1 MASTYLFRDA
11 EHKKDCLIQSMQ
23 LSREMFAKSPPRNKT
38 EHVDALLYLG
48 MVYLIENTVS
58 KKAVKAGRSK
68 DKRAEKLPLDPD
80 QVRVFL
86 ELREKLRMLKT
97 STSIPHV
104 CLWPG
109 LNRSSTADNAT
120 ITPQIMPK
128 TASAPT
134 NPETRLPGLPV

>member
-86 ELREKLRMLKT
+86 ELREKLR
-97 STSIPHV
+97 
-104 CLWPG
+104 
-109 LNRSSTADNAT
+109 
-120 ITPQIMPK
+120 K
-128 TASAPT
+128 TANKFFDNPT
-134 NPETRLPGLPV
+134 RTTLWLSGM